1 MKKFVVLVL
10 LLSLCLSAL
19 AAEPLHFVFGDM
31 DQHAEIAGGFLP
43 TYLLSGFGYDLPE
56 LLDGNRSEFQIL
68 FGIGYLQRKLWLDAN
83 TGAVITEDPI
93 IYDTFRTD
101 WMLRLKQGLGNST
114 MGSKDLFTFTLAYE
128 MRIESSMNSMVKGR
142 NRMNPTKYEVR
153 SLDSYIGDDY
163 SGAIYPD
170 LQGNRQFVGH
180 FISFQTK
187 LDQMDDRKTASDGF
201 LATFDFRLAPEAFNE
216 SADFFMLRLNAVA
229 AKTLIESIGA
239 NGRNSFSITL
249 IDRANVTLLSG
260 DQIPVA
266 VQGPASLG
274 RLVRGFNPYSY
285 GTELSAVNNFDI
297 RFAGPDLGESGIFPR
312 INLFYDVGFGSGH
325 YYNSTYTDINYLS
338 SCGVQ
343 VTVSFFDFID
353 LGYQIAYL
361 IKGDK
366 YSEGPDRNVVG
377 SFTFFLDF

>member
-1 MKKFVVLVL
+1 MKKFIVLILVL
-10 LLSLCLSAL
+10 AMCVSAL
-19 AAEPLHFVFGDM
+19 AAEPLHFVFGDL
-31 DQHAEIAGGFLP
+31 DQHPEIVEGFIP
-43 TYLLSGFGYDLPE
+43 TYLLSGFGYDLPQ
-56 LLDGNRSEFQIL
+56 LIDGDRTEFQIL
-68 FGIGYLQRKLWLDAN
+68 FGIGYLQRKLWLDET

-101 WMLRLKQGLGNST
+101 WQLRLKQGLGESS
-114 MGSKDLFTFTLAYE
+114 MGKKDLFTFTLAYE
-128 MRIESSMNSMVKGR
+128 MRTESNMNSIVKGR
-142 NRMNPTKYEVR
+142 NRMNPTSYEVT
-153 SLDSYIGDDY
+153 SLDTYIGDDY
-163 SGAIYPD
+163 SGSIYPD

-201 LATFDFRLAPEAFNE
+201 LATFDFRVAPSALNE
-216 SADFFMLRLNAVA
+216 SSDFYMLRFNAVA
-229 AKTLIESIGA
+229 AKTILENRNANGA
-239 NGRNSFSITL
+239 NEFSITL
-249 IDRANVTLLSG
+249 IDRANITLLSG
-260 DQIPVA
+260 DKIPVA

-285 GTELSAVNNFDI
+285 GTELAAVNNFDI

-325 YYNSTYTDINYLS
+325 YYNSTYSDINYLS
-338 SCGVQ
+338 SCGIQ

-366 YSEGPDRNVVG
+366 YSEGPDKNVVG